1 MRMIQPRTL
10 LCLAWSAVALA
21 CGGTAIKR
29 PTAAEAEGQRAACAY
44 QSGMSASATIGK
56 EMPTGDDIPIDHII
70 LIMQENRSF
79 DHYYSELDIPG
90 LDVAAPTAT
99 NPDSKGNAVQ
109 RFHFDKKC
117 ATSPDHGWDTEH
129 ANFDGGKNDGFVKT
143 NGDGAYPMGYFDGND
158 LPYYYAL
165 AKTFAISDRHF
176 SSVLGPTWPNRM
188 FYFAGTSW
196 GLTHNTFPGPDPV
209 TGNPYPTLFR

>member
-79 DHYYSELDIPG
+79 DLYYSELDIPG
-90 LDVAAPTAT
+90 LDVATRTDT
-99 NPDSKGNAVQ
+99 NPDSMGNPVQ
-109 RFHFDKKC
+109 RFH
-117 ATSPDHGWDTEH
+117 WD
-129 ANFDGGKNDGFVKT
+129 
-143 NGDGAYPMGYFDGND
+143 
-158 LPYYYAL
+158 
-165 AKTFAISDRHF
+165 
-176 SSVLGPTWPNRM
+176 
-188 FYFAGTSW
+188 
-196 GLTHNTFPGPDPV
+196 
-209 TGNPYPTLFR
+209 